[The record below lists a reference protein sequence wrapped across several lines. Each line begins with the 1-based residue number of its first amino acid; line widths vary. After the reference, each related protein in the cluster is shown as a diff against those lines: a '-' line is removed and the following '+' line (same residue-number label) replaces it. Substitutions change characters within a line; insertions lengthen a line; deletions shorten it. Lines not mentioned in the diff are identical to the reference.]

1 MLNYIWLGLMLI
13 SLIFGAITGN
23 LKAVTDA
30 AIEYAGVA
38 VDISLGLIGIMAF
51 WLGIMKIAE
60 KGGII
65 RILSRAIRPLAR
77 ILFPD
82 IPKDHPAIGSMM
94 MNVVAN
100 WLGLSNAATPL
111 GLKAMEELQEL
122 NPDKET
128 ATNAQVIFLA
138 INTASITI
146 IPMTVIALRTK
157 IALENNLTG
166 VNPFEV
172 ISTGF
177 FASTIACIT
186 AVTAAKLLQRL
197 PNVKKSNPM
206 NKLSKAEVE
215 NE

>member
-23 LKAVTDA
+23 LQSVTDA
-30 AIEYAGVA
+30 AIEYAGIA

-60 KGGII
+60 KGGLIKII
-65 RILSRAIRPLAR
+65 SRLIRPLAKF
-77 ILFPD
+77 LFPD

-100 WLGLSNAATPL
+100 WLGLGNAATPL

-138 INTASITI
+138 INTASITF
-146 IPMTVIALRTK
+146 IPMTVIAIRTE
-157 IALENNLTG
+157 LNSM
-166 VNPFEV
+166 NPFEI
-172 ISTGF
+172 ISTAI
-177 FASTIACIT
+177 FASTIACFT

-197 PNVKKSNPM
+197 PWIKKTNPM
-206 NKLSKAEVE
+206 NMKTVKGAD

>member
-1 MLNYIWLGLMLI
+1 MLNYIWIGLMLI

-23 LKAVTDA
+23 LQAVTDA
-30 AIEYAGVA
+30 AIEYAGIA
-38 VDISLGLIGIMAF
+38 VDIALGLIGIMAF

-65 RILSRAIRPLAR
+65 KILSRFIRPLAR
-77 ILFPD
+77 ILFPK

-100 WLGLSNAATPL
+100 WLGLGNAATPL

-122 NPDKET
+122 NPEKET

-138 INTASITI
+138 LNTASITI
-146 IPMTVIALRTK
+146 IPMTIIAIRTELGS
-157 IALENNLTG
+157 A
-166 VNPFEV
+166 NPFEI
-172 ISTGF
+172 ISTGI

-186 AVTAAKLLQRL
+186 AVTAAKLLQKIPAIR
-197 PNVKKSNPM
+197 KSDPQEHS
-206 NKLSKAEVE
+206 KLEKEVSDDK
-215 NE
+215 

>member
-1 MLNYIWLGLMLI
+1 MLI

-23 LKAVTDA
+23 LQSVTDA
-30 AIEYAGVA
+30 AIEYAGIA

-60 KGGII
+60 KGGLIKII
-65 RILSRAIRPLAR
+65 SRLIRPLAKF
-77 ILFPD
+77 LFPD

-100 WLGLSNAATPL
+100 WLGLGNAATPL

-138 INTASITI
+138 INTASITF
-146 IPMTVIALRTK
+146 IPMTVIAIRTE
-157 IALENNLTG
+157 LNSM
-166 VNPFEV
+166 NPFEI
-172 ISTGF
+172 ISTAI
-177 FASTIACIT
+177 FASTIACFT

-197 PNVKKSNPM
+197 PWIKKTNPM
-206 NKLSKAEVE
+206 NMKTVKGAD

>member
-23 LKAVTDA
+23 LKEVTDA
-30 AIEYAGVA
+30 AIEYSGIA

-60 KGGII
+60 KGGLIKII
-65 RILSRAIRPLAR
+65 SRLIRPLAR

-100 WLGLSNAATPL
+100 WLGLGNAATPL

-122 NPDKET
+122 NPQKDT

-138 INTASITI
+138 INTASITF
-146 IPMTVIALRTK
+146 IPMTVIAIRTE
-157 IALENNLTG
+157 LG
-166 VNPFEV
+166 SMNPFEI
-172 ISTGF
+172 ISTAI
-177 FASTIACIT
+177 FASTVACIT
-186 AVTAAKLLQRL
+186 AVSAAKLLQRL
-197 PNVKKSNPM
+197 PWIKKTNPM
-206 NKLSKAEVE
+206 NMEKVMEAD

>member
-1 MLNYIWLGLMLI
+1 MLNYIWIGLMLI
-13 SLIFGAITGN
+13 SLIVGAIDGT
-23 LKAVTDA
+23 LSAVTDA
-30 AIEYAGVA
+30 AIEYAGIA
-38 VDISLGLIGIMAF
+38 VDIALGLIGIMAF

-65 RILSRAIRPLAR
+65 RLLSRLIRPLAR
-77 ILFPD
+77 FLFPD

-122 NPDKET
+122 NPKKDT

-146 IPMTVIALRTK
+146 IPMTIIAIRTELG
-157 IALENNLTG
+157 AA
-166 VNPFEV
+166 NPFEI
-172 ISTGF
+172 ISTGI
-177 FASTIACIT
+177 FASTVACIT
-186 AVTAAKLLQRL
+186 AITAAKLLQKL
-197 PNVKKSNPM
+197 PGVQKSNPL
-206 NKLSKAEVE
+206 NEVK
-215 NE
+215 NEETNDDM

>member
-13 SLIFGAITGN
+13 SLIFGIITSN
-23 LKAVTDA
+23 LKEVTDA
-30 AIEYAGVA
+30 AIEYAGIA

-65 RILSRAIRPLAR
+65 KLISRALQPLAKA
-77 ILFPD
+77 LFPD
-82 IPKDHPAIGSMM
+82 IPKGHPAIGSMM

-100 WLGLSNAATPL
+100 WLGLGNAATPL
-111 GLKAMEELQEL
+111 GLKAMEELQQL
-122 NPDKET
+122 NPEKDT

-138 INTASITI
+138 INTASITF
-146 IPMTVIALRTK
+146 IPMTVIAIRTK
-157 IALENNLTG
+157 LGAM
-166 VNPFEV
+166 NPFEI
-172 ISTGF
+172 ISTGI
-177 FASTIACIT
+177 FASTVACFT

-197 PNVKKSNPM
+197 PWIKKSNPI
-206 NKLSKAEVE
+206 NNVKQEVE